1 MPPWRMNARSL
12 QAGADLL
19 STRRLEARASSP
31 ATPIVGTLNWTDSF
45 WALFIPTSPGA
56 QAKRAIPFTDCD
68 ERADLDLAYTR
79 AITEHLKPASA
90 EWDFFLDPP
99 TFVGNS
105 DGERACWIYVAWKL
119 VTSGNS
125 ADFRE
130 WEGRDFAAANAR
142 TAAANAQYRRV
153 RRKYNDSPPD
163 KAEELKELMTRK

>member
-1 MPPWRMNARSL
+1 MNRATFKLEQIDAETARIVS
-12 QAGADLL
+12 GN
-19 STRRLEARASSP
+19 S
-31 ATPIVGTLNWTDSF
+31 IVGTLNWTDSF
-45 WALFIPTSPGA
+45 WALFIPTAPGA

-68 ERADLDLAYTR
+68 EQGDLDLAYTR
-79 AITEHLKPASA
+79 AVTEHLKPASA

-130 WEGRDFAAANAR
+130 WEGRDFAAANA
-142 TAAANAQYRRV
+142 QYRRV

-163 KAEELKELMTRK
+163 KAEELKELMSK